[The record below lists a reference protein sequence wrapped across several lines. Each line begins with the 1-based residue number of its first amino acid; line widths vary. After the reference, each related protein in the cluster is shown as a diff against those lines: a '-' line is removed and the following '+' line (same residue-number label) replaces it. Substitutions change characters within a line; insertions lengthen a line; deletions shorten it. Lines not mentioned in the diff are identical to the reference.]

1 MSAATSSRFRSSFD
15 PPGTARGAQHDD
27 RLSFTFVT
35 DGIESTLAQ
44 ATKAAGDDKAV
55 TVVGGVSVIQQL
67 LNAGLVDELHV
78 DVMPVL
84 IGSGLRF
91 FKNIDPDR
99 VRLEKVDVQEVGART
114 SLRFRIAK

>member
-1 MSAATSSRFRSSFD
+1 M
-15 PPGTARGAQHDD
+15 
-27 RLSFTFVT
+27 
-35 DGIESTLAQ
+35 
-44 ATKAAGDDKAV
+44 
-55 TVVGGVSVIQQL
+55 IQQL

-91 FKNIDPDR
+91 FENIDPDR

>member
-1 MSAATSSRFRSSFD
+1 
-15 PPGTARGAQHDD
+15 
-27 RLSFTFVT
+27 
-35 DGIESTLAQ
+35 
-44 ATKAAGDDKAV
+44 
-55 TVVGGVSVIQQL
+55 VIQQL

-99 VRLEKVDVQEVGART
+99 VRLEKVHVQEVGART